1 MSKLLLATIALSL
14 ASLSSPASAKTSA
27 NKPIGAVVVHP
38 LFKIYYSCA
47 EHYAGQ
53 FKWSGDAL
61 GADCVVMRLRAV
73 DRRYWARAYR
83 GKGHRNRDWFGWR
96 AEVLAPIGGVVV
108 KVNVNP
114 KTNKPGIMG
123 RGKASMITI
132 KRADGVHVVV
142 AHVRELQVKVGQH
155 VRRGQV
161 IARVGNNGF
170 SRHPHIH
177 IGAWRNKTPL
187 QLRFDQRKIPKAS

>member
-83 GKGHRNRDWFGWR
+83 AYIGEHIPDWPAR
-96 AEVLAPIGGVVV
+96 MEAE
-108 KVNVNP
+108 
-114 KTNKPGIMG
+114 
-123 RGKASMITI
+123 
-132 KRADGVHVVV
+132 
-142 AHVRELQVKVGQH
+142 
-155 VRRGQV
+155 
-161 IARVGNNGF
+161 IARAAPAADAF
-170 SRHPHIH
+170 
-177 IGAWRNKTPL
+177 GAELARRWL
-187 QLRFDQRKIPKAS
+187 ALRG